1 MTGSRRSALFLIAA
15 LLVLGFADAAT
26 TERAQA
32 QDTGRGRDN
41 ASPARP
47 DDKGARVDEAMRISG
62 IRSHLALVRIR
73 MKQIR
78 DMVTDDVLREMLYM
92 YRGASDIELRAYVE
106 FLESEAGN
114 WFFKTIYQGQQ
125 RSWKRPGTRSPTIS
139 SPPSSPREFPGRQLP
154 RPSADS
160 FAL

>member
-1 MTGSRRSALFLIAA
+1 
-15 LLVLGFADAAT
+15 
-26 TERAQA
+26 
-32 QDTGRGRDN
+32 
-41 ASPARP
+41 
-47 DDKGARVDEAMRISG
+47 MRISG

-78 DMVTDDVLREMLYM
+78 DMVTHDVLREMLYT

-139 SPPSSPREFPGRQLP
+139 SPPSSPREFPRRQLP